1 MTSLNAEV
9 RAYITA
15 QRLIGPGAPV
25 VVAVSGGPDSL
36 CLLHVLNRLCADLG
50 FTLHIAHLDHQ
61 IRGEESAA
69 EARFVA
75 GLAHD
80 WGLPATVAASD
91 VPEFARAQRLNLHAA
106 ARVARYTF
114 LAQVAQSIGA
124 QAVAVAHHAND
135 QAETVLLHLLR
146 GAGAEGL
153 RGMRPAVAWEEWA
166 PAEDGGWKTDDG
178 IRNPA
183 SSIRYAP
190 SSIFHP
196 ARLIRPLL
204 QITREQIE
212 RYCAEHHLEP
222 RQDPSNFDLD
232 ATRNRLRH
240 DLLPHLIE
248 YNPHVVAALGR
259 TAAICADEHDFIGK
273 ALDAVWPRLAS
284 TRADGIDIDGAVWH
298 ELHPALQRA
307 ALRRAH
313 ALLAPGATLGLQHVE
328 HARALIER
336 GVGRR
341 AELPGG
347 IVLTAGYGGAFT
359 LGVPALP
366 AAPQLAEPVI
376 ELPRE
381 GRVDLGGG
389 WAIEIAR
396 RAGPPPAATTAWEVV
411 LDAATLAGPLVA
423 RRRRPGDRLALSQ
436 GSRRLQDL
444 FVDAKVPRPL
454 RADWPIIATPVAV
467 VWVAGLRAAERFQ
480 ATPESRQIIRIRVVD
495 ENVGTLEGWNV

>member
-1 MTSLNAEV
+1 MASLIAEV
-9 RAYITA
+9 RAYIAA

-25 VVAVSGGPDSL
+25 AVAVSGGPDSL
-36 CLLHVLNRLCADLG
+36 CLLHVLNRLRLELG
-50 FTLHIAHLDHQ
+50 FTLHVAHLDHR

-75 GLAHD
+75 GLAYD
-80 WGLPATVAASD
+80 WGLPATVLASD
-91 VPEFARAQRLNLHAA
+91 VPALARAQRLNLHAA

-124 QAVAVAHHAND
+124 QAVAVAHQAND

-153 RGMRPAVAWEEWA
+153 RGMRPAVAWEEWTQIENEEMRMQKLF
-166 PAEDGGWKTDDG
+166 PEPD
-178 IRNPA
+178 N
-183 SSIRYAP
+183 SQFSILNSQFP
-190 SSIFHP
+190 Q
-196 ARLIRPLL
+196 LIRPLL

-212 RYCAEHHLEP
+212 RYCAEHHLDP
-222 RQDPSNFDLD
+222 RLDPSNFDLD

-248 YNPHVVAALGR
+248 YNPHIVAALGR
-259 TAAICADEHDFIGK
+259 TAAICAEEQDFIGA

-284 TRADGIDIDGAVWH
+284 TRADGIDIDGAAWR

-307 ALRRAH
+307 TLRRAH
-313 ALLAPGATLGLQHVE
+313 ALLAPGAPLGLDHVE

-347 IVLTAGYGGAFT
+347 VALTVGYGGAFT
-359 LGVPALP
+359 LGVPPKP
-366 AAPQLAEPVI
+366 AAPQLAEPVV
-376 ELPRE
+376 ELPGE
-381 GRVDLGGG
+381 GRVDLGDG

-396 RAGPPPAATTAWEVV
+396 LAGPPPAAANAWEVV
-411 LDAATLAGPLVA
+411 LDAASVAGPLVA

-436 GSRRLQDL
+436 GNRRLQDL
-444 FVDAKVPRPL
+444 FVDAKVLRPL
-454 RADWPIIATPVAV
+454 RANWPIIATPAAV
-467 VWVAGLRAAERFQ
+467 VWVAGLRAGQEFQ
-480 ATPESRQIIRIRVVD
+480 ATPESREIIKIRVVQD
-495 ENVGTLEGWNV
+495 ENV